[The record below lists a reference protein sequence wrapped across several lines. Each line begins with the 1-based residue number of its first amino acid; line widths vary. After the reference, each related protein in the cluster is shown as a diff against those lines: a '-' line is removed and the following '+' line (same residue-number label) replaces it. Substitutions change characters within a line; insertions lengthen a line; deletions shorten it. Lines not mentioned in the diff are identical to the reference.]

1 MSIYKLVLKLLAN
14 KNDRVRNLPE
24 VTEIVAIFQS
34 EDGEV
39 PEDNVLLCSKTGKL
53 KTLSHFSF
61 LKDSA
66 TYLLFFP
73 TGAFGWKEKKT
84 YKKLNKELKQKNN
97 KQIED
102 LLEDYLIDDEDNEE
116 AAKKSK
122 RIKLSNSYIGLK
134 RIMHL
139 GCQDVT
145 IEFQKRSLP
154 HIHIMV
160 KFSKD
165 DFRLT
170 SNQVDGCVK
179 SEYPDKEKSTSL

>member
-39 PEDNVLLCSKTGKL
+39 PEDNVLLCSKTEKL

-73 TGAFGWKEKKT
+73 TGAFGWEEKKT
-84 YKKLNKELKQKNN
+84 YKNV
-97 KQIED
+97 
-102 LLEDYLIDDEDNEE
+102 
-116 AAKKSK
+116 
-122 RIKLSNSYIGLK
+122 
-134 RIMHL
+134 M
-139 GCQDVT
+139 
-145 IEFQKRSLP
+145 
-154 HIHIMV
+154 
-160 KFSKD
+160 SKD
-165 DFRLT
+165 I
-170 SNQVDGCVK
+170 S
-179 SEYPDKEKSTSL
+179 